1 MVDDKI
7 LSFGMIFPPLKV
19 YAIIR
24 ADFKKTLGFLPG
36 FE

>member
-24 ADFKKTLGFLPG
+24 ADFKNFGFFAWP
-36 FE
+36 